1 MTPGM
6 PVGRLWVAEADDDG
20 SEKLKLV
27 GSMTIDEGI
36 KSSVLVRVAVGR
48 KLVMGFW
55 LELEV
60 TGGGRVDVSMVV
72 GGKGTEVNV
81 GITVVGTSLGVVGTS
96 LGVDGGS
103 LGVGRTSELVELM
116 DSVGDGVTIGV
127 GGTSVDGI
135 DVGGRLVVSMEDV
148 ELLSVG
154 GSELEVSEGM
164 GVALPVSD
172 PGMDV
177 VGSDVTDTVAEPLLV
192 GGGSED
198 VTLMTLES
206 DEIGRAVEDSET
218 GGIDVTLLVSDGVG
232 SDTVTDSLGAPVVD
246 STGTDSLALEL
257 ELGIG
262 SRVWLGTI
270 SVELIS
276 VTLAGVD
283 TGISLE
289 LEVEDS
295 GMGRGSRL
303 LRMLEMSGMMPPLEV
318 TGISEDG
325 SALVMGSEE
334 LMELTGG

>member
-1 MTPGM
+1 M

-81 GITVVGTSLGVVGTS
+81 GITVVGTSLGV
-96 LGVDGGS
+96 DGGS

-116 DSVGDGVTIGV
+116 DSVVDGVTIGV

-289 LEVEDS
+289 LDVEDS

-303 LRMLEMSGMMPPLEV
+303 LRMLEISGMMPPLEV

>member
-81 GITVVGTSLGVVGTS
+81 GITVVGTSLGV
-96 LGVDGGS
+96 DGGS

-116 DSVGDGVTIGV
+116 DSVVDGVTIGV

-206 DEIGRAVEDSET
+206 DEMGRAVEDSET

-289 LEVEDS
+289 LDVEDS

-303 LRMLEMSGMMPPLEV
+303 LRMLEISGMMPPLEV

>member
-81 GITVVGTSLGVVGTS
+81 GITVVGTSLGV
-96 LGVDGGS
+96 DGGS

-116 DSVGDGVTIGV
+116 DSVVDGVTIGV

-198 VTLMTLES
+198 VTLMTRES
-206 DEIGRAVEDSET
+206 DERGRAVEDSET

-276 VTLAGVD
+276 VTLAEVD

>member
-81 GITVVGTSLGVVGTS
+81 GITVVGTSLGV
-96 LGVDGGS
+96 DGGS

-116 DSVGDGVTIGV
+116 DSVVDGVTIGV

-289 LEVEDS
+289 LDVEDS

>member
-81 GITVVGTSLGVVGTS
+81 GITVVGTSLGV
-96 LGVDGGS
+96 DGGS

-116 DSVGDGVTIGV
+116 DSVVDGVTIGV

-135 DVGGRLVVSMEDV
+135 DVGGRLVVSTEDV

-206 DEIGRAVEDSET
+206 DEMGRAVEDSET

-276 VTLAGVD
+276 VTLAEVD

>member
-1 MTPGM
+1 M

-81 GITVVGTSLGVVGTS
+81 GITVVGTSLGV
-96 LGVDGGS
+96 DGGS

-116 DSVGDGVTIGV
+116 DSVVDGVTIGV

-289 LEVEDS
+289 LDVEDS

>member
-1 MTPGM
+1 M

-81 GITVVGTSLGVVGTS
+81 GITVVGTSLGV
-96 LGVDGGS
+96 DGGS

-116 DSVGDGVTIGV
+116 DSVVDGVTIGV

-206 DEIGRAVEDSET
+206 DEMGRAVEDSET

-276 VTLAGVD
+276 VTLAEVD